1 MSSNAFTGKR
11 HSNPAVARPLF
22 SPKAIAR
29 QRYATLQLFDQ
40 LKVRRGGAKAA
51 ALVGASVPTLWR
63 WRKDFAAHGL
73 AGLQPKP
80 ASGGRRSPFPQ
91 VRFPVAAVREIER
104 LTVATGNSRA
114 AWRQF
119 AGSPLCPPLIARHI
133 IKTGHVPA
141 RFAGL
146 VRINRVQAACYFSA
160 TGHRLLVKLPF
171 QDVIASRLPVS
182 VKLSDQIQEAGR

>member
-1 MSSNAFTGKR
+1 MTT
-11 HSNPAVARPLF
+11 PAKNNSDSEIKLRKSLF

-29 QRYATLQLFDQ
+29 QRYATLQRFNQ
-40 LKVRRGGAKAA
+40 LKVRLSGAKAA
-51 ALVGASVPTLWR
+51 AMVGASVPTLWR
-63 WRKDFAAHGL
+63 WRKFFAAHGL

-80 ASGGRRSPFPQ
+80 AGGGCRSSFPQ
-91 VRFPVAAVREIER
+91 VRFPVAAMREIER

-119 AGSPLCPPLIARHI
+119 AGSPLCPPLIARYI

-146 VRINRVQAACYFSA
+146 VRVNRVQATCFFSA

-171 QDVIASRLPVS
+171 QDVITSPLPVS
-182 VKLSDQIQEAGR
+182 VKLPYLIQEAGL